1 MYPPKVQTI
10 TCRIEQRI
18 RRGFYRDLLPVNDIL
33 QNEFHAARQTITR
46 ALRPLFASGLL
57 ECKSPR
63 CGIRI
68 RREKLNYGTIAI
80 VSGEDMIREEKN
92 LVKEI
97 TRDYFGVK
105 VFLPSDSEKFRIEDA
120 GQYCGILF
128 LNSALSRETAER
140 LQQMRLPFAAC
151 NRISFPPGVSY
162 IDHDQEKHVRILL
175 NDLLKLGYRR
185 IGFFYSSP
193 LQGYNELAMK
203 IIRKVKRECG
213 LPVEVYDRF
222 AAARNKPADEELKK
236 FLQICA
242 KGKNLP
248 EILIAKRNF
257 APIILQWQKQSGI
270 NLPENFRFLFHRGR
284 NERISTFPWVFT
296 FYFSSP
302 NWRLWLCGYELLR
315 ERMLFPD
322 SRPVTRL
329 QTNHLVLDRPIPSA
343 LN

>member
-1 MYPPKVQTI
+1 
-10 TCRIEQRI
+10 
-18 RRGFYRDLLPVNDIL
+18 
-33 QNEFHAARQTITR
+33 
-46 ALRPLFASGLL
+46 
-57 ECKSPR
+57 
-63 CGIRI
+63 
-68 RREKLNYGTIAI
+68 
-80 VSGEDMIREEKN
+80 MIREEKN

-203 IIRKVKRECG
+203 IIRKVKREC
-213 LPVEVYDRF
+213 
-222 AAARNKPADEELKK
+222 
-236 FLQICA
+236 
-242 KGKNLP
+242 
-248 EILIAKRNF
+248 
-257 APIILQWQKQSGI
+257 
-270 NLPENFRFLFHRGR
+270 
-284 NERISTFPWVFT
+284 
-296 FYFSSP
+296 
-302 NWRLWLCGYELLR
+302 
-315 ERMLFPD
+315 
-322 SRPVTRL
+322 
-329 QTNHLVLDRPIPSA
+329 
-343 LN
+343 